1 MNLGYNNFTSA
12 QFSNILNS
20 VKMLPSSSSCNVSVG
35 GVRAMTSNTS
45 LAAREDDV
53 ARNINSAASLV
64 ERGRTANVKSPNY
77 GFKPAS
83 FRMTSGDDN
92 SYLAD
97 PKYLITPNSTRYS

>member
-12 QFSNILNS
+12 QFNNILNS

-35 GVRAMTSNTS
+35 GVRAVTSNTS
-45 LAAREDDV
+45 LAAKEDDV
-53 ARNINSAASLV
+53 PRNFSSAVSLV
-64 ERGRTANVKSPNY
+64 ERGRTANVKTPNY

-83 FRMTSGDDN
+83 YCMASGDDN
-92 SYLAD
+92 SYLAE